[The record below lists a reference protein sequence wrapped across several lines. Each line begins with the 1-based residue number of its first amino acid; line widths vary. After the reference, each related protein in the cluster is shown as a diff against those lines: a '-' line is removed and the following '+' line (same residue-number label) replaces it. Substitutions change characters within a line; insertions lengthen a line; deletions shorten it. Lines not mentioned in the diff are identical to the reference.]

1 MKNTNPTQYRDT
13 QRWQPPQQTIEHRQD
28 IDGNVGTRLPW
39 FVGVPREPGRIPA
52 AFILPARIFLAIT
65 YLYAGIQKFTD
76 PQFFS
81 PTAPGF
87 VGEEMRGYVRSGSPL
102 SPLLTHLVIPHA
114 AFVGGVIALC
124 ELLVGLSALTGL
136 LTRAGAIGGVAISL
150 IFYLT
155 ASWAVH
161 PYFLGGDLPY
171 ALVWL
176 TLALAGP
183 GPYSLDE
190 YFFGAVVR
198 GRAAAAAIA
207 ATRPP
212 RRATAQRATNPPYPA
227 PPVSPAPSDAM
238 TRAALLRGFG
248 TAALLAVGAGIAGAI
263 AKARTPSGVYSAQ
276 ANLDGDAPAAGATA
290 TPPPAAT
297 PGVASSGGGA
307 FTIPPFRSSAA
318 AATATAAPGAQSDTA
333 ATPTTAPLPRTTPP
347 VAPSTSAVL
356 ANTSSFPAN
365 SAARFT
371 DPSSGGPALLIHL
384 ADGSV
389 VAYSAICTHS
399 GCTVQYSAT
408 QKQIVCPCHGA
419 VFDPAHNAQVVR
431 GPARRP
437 LAAIPV
443 QVDGSGN
450 VSLKSGGA

>member
-1 MKNTNPTQYRDT
+1 MKNTNPTRYRDT
-13 QRWQPPQQTIEHRQD
+13 QRRQPPVQTVEHMRER
-28 IDGNVGTRLPW
+28 GGSVGARLPW
-39 FVGVPREPGRIPA
+39 FVGMPRESGRLPA
-52 AFILPARIFLAIT
+52 AIILPARLFLAIT
-65 YLYAGIQKFTD
+65 YLYAGLQKFTD
-76 PQFFS
+76 PQFFNAS
-81 PTAPGF
+81 APGF

-114 AFVGGVIALC
+114 AFVGGVIAFC

-171 ALVWL
+171 ALLWL

-190 YFFGAVVR
+190 YFFGAVAR
-198 GRAAAAAIA
+198 GRAAAAAIG

-212 RRATAQRATNPPYPA
+212 RRATAQRAANPPYPA
-227 PPVSPAPSDAM
+227 PSVSPVPSDAM
-238 TRAALLRGFG
+238 TRAAVLRGFG
-248 TAALLAVGAGIAGAI
+248 TAAFLAVGAGIIGAI
-263 AKARTPSGVYSAQ
+263 AKARTPPGVYPTQ
-276 ANLDGDAPAAGATA
+276 ANLDGNTPVASGATA

-297 PGVASSGGGA
+297 PGVASSGGAA
-307 FTIPPFRSSAA
+307 FAIPPFRSSEGT
-318 AATATAAPGAQSDTA
+318 AATHAAPGAQSDSA
-333 ATPTTAPLPRTTPP
+333 ATPTPAPLLRATPSI
-347 VAPSTSAVL
+347 APSTSAAL
-356 ANTSSFPAN
+356 ANTSSLATN

-371 DPSSGGPALLIHL
+371 DPSSGDPALLIHL
-384 ADGSV
+384 ADGNV
-389 VAYSAICTHS
+389 VAYSAVCTHS

-408 QKQIVCPCHGA
+408 RKQIVCPCHGA
-419 VFDPAHNAQVVR
+419 IFDPAHNAQVVR

-450 VSLKSGGA
+450 VSLKNG